1 MNTKITIEKN
11 NKKEKNEPQKV
22 KEKFKLLKDSEKK
35 LLFTL
40 LIVSSVLLNIY
51 FLASLSAQKD
61 ASYPSQLASKNQEHP
76 SAILFEKTC
85 YNGRCQIYQKT
96 ATKEDLRK
104 MELEFQRQQRE
115 ILQEIEK
122 MRKVHEALIQK
133 IFETTLY

>member
-1 MNTKITIEKN
+1 MNTKIAMEMD
-11 NKKEKNEPQKV
+11 NKKEKNVSQKA
-22 KEKFKLLKDSEKK
+22 KEKFKLLKDSERK

-40 LIVSSVLLNIY
+40 LIISSVFLNIY
-51 FLASLSAQKD
+51 FLASLFAQKD
-61 ASYPSQLASKNQEHP
+61 MAYPSRLDAKNQEHP

-85 YNGRCQIYQKT
+85 HNGRCQVYQKA

-115 ILQEIEK
+115 VLQEIEK
-122 MRKVHEALIQK
+122 MRKAHEVLIQK